1 MNMLM
6 REKEMKFLVSVMDLV
21 APMQLALVRSIV
33 VMSVAFSWLSGIQ
46 SHVHVESHRYTDRKY
61 YLITFIR
68 IVVR

>member
-1 MNMLM
+1 MLM
-6 REKEMKFLVSVMDLV
+6 REKEMKFLVSVTDLV
-21 APMQLALVRSIV
+21 APMQLALVQSIV

-46 SHVHVESHRYTDRKY
+46 SHVHVESHRYMYTDRKY